1 MQKNNDALYGQI
13 DQYLSGQLPE
23 AAAAAFRAA
32 MLEDAALAQEVE
44 LRRLE
49 FEVSEALIA
58 QSIREQMHRL
68 RAGPPPQGGTSQPV
82 QKEKLRF
89 ALWAAAAMLCIA
101 AIGVYGWFR
110 RSAATA
116 PAQPDAMPSAPV
128 QPSPDSALRLPQAG
142 NDPAPKPE
150 EDSQVSPPKT
160 GTPRYLALAAQL
172 YRDPDFETLR
182 GASPDAGDPF
192 ESALSFWKKR
202 DWASV
207 LSALN
212 GVSASDPQF
221 IRAQAFRGHAQFKM
235 KRYGQAAATFKAVS
249 GSRVQPWAEEA
260 DWYSLLSLL
269 AEGKANEPDFRARL
283 QKLLSDAGHPYFE
296 EAERLRRALE

>member
-1 MQKNNDALYGQI
+1 MQKNNHALYAQI
-13 DQYLSGQLPE
+13 DPYLSGQLPE
-23 AAAAAFRAA
+23 AEAAAFRAA
-32 MLEDAALAQEVE
+32 LLEDAALAQEVE

-68 RAGPPPQGGTSQPV
+68 RAGPSPPTDTPQPV

-101 AIGVYGWFR
+101 AIGVYGWFKR
-110 RSAATA
+110 PVATA
-116 PAQPDAMPSAPV
+116 PVQSAPV
-128 QPSPDSALRLPQAG
+128 QPPPDSALRLPQAG
-142 NDPAPKPE
+142 NDPAPKPQ
-150 EDSQVSPPKT
+150 EDAPVSSPKT
-160 GTPRYLALAAQL
+160 ESPRYLALATQL

-192 ESALSFWKKR
+192 ESALSFWKKH
-202 DWASV
+202 DWVGV

-221 IRAQAFRGHAQFKM
+221 VRAQAFRGHAQFKL
-235 KRYGQAAATFKAVS
+235 KRYDQAVEMFKSVS
-249 GSRVQPWAEEA
+249 SSRVQPWAEEA
-260 DWYSLLSLL
+260 DWYLLLAQM
-269 AEGKANEPDFRARL
+269 AEGKANSPDFQKGL
-283 QKLLSDAGHPYFE
+283 QKLLSDAGHPYFG
-296 EAERLRRALE
+296 EAERLRKALE